1 MSFDLEETYA
11 NESPL
16 HQLENPMRSCLA
28 LLVLLLTTPA
38 LAGVEDF
45 PSDWFWGKAEL
56 KARHQ
61 AMVGKPAPPLDLT
74 TSSGKPVPLA
84 DYRGK
89 VVVVDFWA
97 TWCGPCR
104 KALPENVELM
114 NEYRK
119 DGLIILG
126 VHDSRQGAS
135 KIKELAAQYKLNYP
149 LFVDN
154 DTRSQKAWNVEFWP
168 TIAVVDRAGIVRAV
182 GLMPNHLRT
191 VVEKLLEEPM
201 PAGVGKAGAPQ
212 KPTTASE
219 AAEAGKP
226 LAEPMNSSFEEGK
239 PNRRKELE
247 SLYAAEP
254 PPLKVTSWINGKPVD
269 LESLRG
275 KVVLLDF
282 WATWCGP
289 CIGSI
294 PKNNKLAETYKDD
307 LVVIGICHDRGHEKM
322 AAVVND
328 KGIVYPVCHDADN
341 VTKIAYQ
348 VDSYPDYY
356 LIDRKGNLRIADC
369 ANGKVEDAVK
379 LLIAEE

>member
-1 MSFDLEETYA
+1 
-11 NESPL
+11 
-16 HQLENPMRSCLA
+16 MRSCLA
-28 LLVLLLTTPA
+28 LLVLSLTLPA
-38 LAGVEDF
+38 LGAEENF
-45 PSDWFWGKAEL
+45 PSDWFWGKEEQ

-61 AMVGKPAPPLDLT
+61 AMVGKPAPALDLKT
-74 TSSGKPVPLA
+74 PSGQPVTLA
-84 DYRGK
+84 DYSGD

-114 NEYRK
+114 NEYEK
-119 DGLIILG
+119 DGLVILG
-126 VHDSRQGAS
+126 VHDSRRGAS
-135 KIKELAAQYKLNYP
+135 KIKELASQYKLNYP

-191 VVEKLLEEPM
+191 VVEKLLEEPA
-201 PAGVGKAGAPQ
+201 PAGTGSKAGEKPGATSGETAP
-212 KPTTASE
+212 
-219 AAEAGKP
+219 P
-226 LAEPMNSSFEEGK
+226 LAEPLGSGFEEGK
-239 PNRRKELE
+239 PDRRKALAA
-247 SLYAAEP
+247 LYSAEP
-254 PPLKVTSWINGKPVD
+254 PPLKVTSWMNGKPLD

-289 CIGSI
+289 CIRSI

-328 KGIVYPVCHDADN
+328 KGILYPVCHDADN
-341 VTKIAYQ
+341 VTKTEYL

-356 LIDRKGNLRIADC
+356 LIDREGNLRIADC
-369 ANGKVEDAVK
+369 ANSKVEDAIK
-379 LLIAEE
+379 LLIAE

>member
-1 MSFDLEETYA
+1 
-11 NESPL
+11 
-16 HQLENPMRSCLA
+16 MRSCIA
-28 LLVLLLTTPA
+28 LLVLLLITPA
-38 LAGVEDF
+38 LAGGDDF
-45 PSDWFWGKAEL
+45 PSDWFWGKDEL

-61 AMVGKPAPPLDLT
+61 AMVGKPAPPLELKT
-74 TSSGKPVPLA
+74 PSGKDATLG

-114 NEYRK
+114 DEYGE
-119 DGLIILG
+119 DGLVILG
-126 VHDSRQGAS
+126 VHDSRRGAS
-135 KIKELAAQYKLNYP
+135 KIKELASQYKLNYP
-149 LFVDN
+149 LFVDD

-168 TIAVVDRAGIVRAV
+168 TIAVVERAGIVRAV
-182 GLMPNHLRT
+182 GLMPNHLRA
-191 VVEKLLEEPM
+191 VVEKLLEEPV
-201 PAGVGKAGAPQ
+201 PAGLDKPGKSGS
-212 KPTTASE
+212 PTTASDD
-219 AAEAGKP
+219 ADAGKP
-226 LAEPMNSSFEEGK
+226 LAEPMGANFEEGK
-239 PNRRKELE
+239 PDRRKALA

-254 PPLKVTSWINGKPVD
+254 PPLQVTSWMNGKPVE

-289 CIGSI
+289 CIRSI

-322 AAVVND
+322 AAVVRD
-328 KGIVYPVCHDADN
+328 KQILYPVCHDADN
-341 VTKIAYQ
+341 VTKTAYM

-369 ANGKVEDAVK
+369 TNSKVEDAVK
-379 LLIAEE
+379 MLIAEE